1 MADMPNFVNSS
12 LHNKHDFV
20 GGVERDVVIR
30 ELEPIR
36 SNIIALTD
44 IFLDSFSI
52 LASSP
57 RRISITQK
65 GLCFSEFKLVET
77 LPSTFRS
84 VATSVEIL
92 TQVRSLVRS
101 SNHFRIF
108 GLSLDL
114 SPDLS
119 AIAAHKPL
127 VQTSKPLGNEH
138 CSFK

>member
-30 ELEPIR
+30 EPEPIR

-57 RRISITQK
+57 PANIDYPEGS
-65 GLCFSEFKLVET
+65 LF
-77 LPSTFRS
+77 FR
-84 VATSVEIL
+84 
-92 TQVRSLVRS
+92 
-101 SNHFRIF
+101 
-108 GLSLDL
+108 
-114 SPDLS
+114 
-119 AIAAHKPL
+119 
-127 VQTSKPLGNEH
+127 VQTS
-138 CSFK
+138 

>member
-1 MADMPNFVNSS
+1 GVMRLAAGSAGGGIQSGRSQRKAASADCASTVTDEHKTITRWKTANIPSFVNSS

-57 RRISITQK
+57 PANIDYP
-65 GLCFSEFKLVET
+65 E
-77 LPSTFRS
+77 
-84 VATSVEIL
+84 
-92 TQVRSLVRS
+92 S
-101 SNHFRIF
+101 SPFF
-108 GLSLDL
+108 
-114 SPDLS
+114 P
-119 AIAAHKPL
+119 
-127 VQTSKPLGNEH
+127 VQTSSNSSVNISVRSDQHANPDLN
-138 CSFK
+138 S